1 MNLVLLFRLGKEST
15 QTFNTML
22 TMARENQAYLQS
34 AWNHSLLPQLIT
46 DIMKVRSIAN
56 RITVHSTFFAVAI
69 VYASIATPIVLL
81 YHCSLSHEANTANR
95 DGVLQS
101 DRIRMSNH
109 PHRYQPV

>member
-69 VYASIATPIVLL
+69 VYASIATPI
-81 YHCSLSHEANTANR
+81 SNTANR